1 MLFEYRVKKILPC
14 LVMALLAVAAFAEKL
29 ELTPEAW
36 ENRNPLGGDFT
47 NGTYSCL
54 NEAAHSFAVSKTVP
68 LSSNAVAS
76 VTYTPVE
83 IVGSSF
89 KTAAVALYESPSRY
103 WHLALVETPV
113 GRRDFELCEMR
124 DGQWLSHKDLKLV
137 VDITKGTWKLGEP
150 LRLSIAMDGKG
161 VEGTVHAADGRLIFR
176 RRFAFPGGAQLAA
189 PATGAINC
197 APPVVACGRPALK
210 CYGISGVYTDA
221 EAVYGA
227 ALPERAE
234 KPSANAQ
241 AAASHSAFYRTRRD
255 ADGRWW
261 FVDPEGKPFFL
272 AGAGTVNSSGDYNAK
287 LGYAPYGRAV
297 ARKYPSVNDWATNTL
312 ARLVSWGFNMI
323 VTAEKSVIRRR
334 LPHTRILGIGT
345 EMSSRGD
352 YEILPCDGGPCTAF
366 PNVFSPKF
374 EAYCRYVAKN
384 RCAPNKDDPWLI
396 GYYIDNELS
405 WWGDARKFSTPPA
418 RGLFDA
424 CAKKPAGHSARV
436 ALETFLKERGIASPE
451 AASEEVT
458 REFIRLIAR
467 RYFEITSRAIREA
480 DPNHLVLG
488 CRFAG
493 LRSSDPV
500 VWEECG
506 KYCDVVSVNIYPMVD
521 LDRGIA
527 LNGLHAKAR
536 PIADVI
542 TERAAM
548 ANKPVIVTEWSFTAL
563 DSGLPCTHGA
573 GQRFFTQRERAEAT
587 SIFARTLYALP
598 CCAGYVYFK
607 WSDQPAFGRKSEKS
621 ENSNYG
627 LVDANDDPWPE
638 QVAALAAIQNNPMKW
653 RYAPLPQEK
662 PVVRPSAET
671 AARATIREGRNSL
684 RPPPQTGATSCAPP
698 VRGAAVSAAD
708 GSFVLSNGLIRL
720 AGRIGGNNVSVGDAG
735 EFSPSIREF
744 AGGKMWWSGAT
755 EVVDARSEVKD
766 GVGILDVTFRGKT
779 KAGAFEVSERFYLP
793 SGQPFFFAEL
803 RTIANKGARALPV
816 DTAFF
821 RLVPKDHAG
830 VQVAKGD
837 DALAPPKDGQP
848 TPIPPCLWRPWR
860 TGAWELPDGSYL
872 GLAAP
877 RLTGVD
883 IRFWQD
889 KNLHPDASFTFPRVE
904 IAPGETFNVSGRPF
918 VAGACCRE
926 GLSAWRKVC
935 ATLRERAK

>member
-1 MLFEYRVKKILPC
+1 M
-14 LVMALLAVAAFAEKL
+14 
-29 ELTPEAW
+29 
-36 ENRNPLGGDFT
+36 
-47 NGTYSCL
+47 
-54 NEAAHSFAVSKTVP
+54 
-68 LSSNAVAS
+68 
-76 VTYTPVE
+76 
-83 IVGSSF
+83 
-89 KTAAVALYESPSRY
+89 
-103 WHLALVETPV
+103 
-113 GRRDFELCEMR
+113 
-124 DGQWLSHKDLKLV
+124 
-137 VDITKGTWKLGEP
+137 
-150 LRLSIAMDGKG
+150 
-161 VEGTVHAADGRLIFR
+161 
-176 RRFAFPGGAQLAA
+176 
-189 PATGAINC
+189 
-197 APPVVACGRPALK
+197 
-210 CYGISGVYTDA
+210 
-221 EAVYGA
+221 
-227 ALPERAE
+227 
-234 KPSANAQ
+234 
-241 AAASHSAFYRTRRD
+241 
-255 ADGRWW
+255 
-261 FVDPEGKPFFL
+261 
-272 AGAGTVNSSGDYNAK
+272 
-287 LGYAPYGRAV
+287 
-297 ARKYPSVNDWATNTL
+297 
-312 ARLVSWGFNMI
+312 
-323 VTAEKSVIRRR
+323 
-334 LPHTRILGIGT
+334 ILGIGT

-396 GYYIDNELS
+396 GYYIDNELA
-405 WWGDARKFSTPPA
+405 WWGDARKFRTPPS

-424 CAKKPAGHSARV
+424 CAKKPAGHSARI
-436 ALETFLKERGIASPE
+436 ALEQFLKERGIASPE
-451 AASEEVT
+451 EASEEVT
-458 REFIRLIAR
+458 RKFIRLIAR

-506 KYCDVVSVNIYPMVD
+506 QYCDVVSANTYPMVD

-527 LNGLHAKAR
+527 LNGLHAKAQ
-536 PIADVI
+536 PVADVI
-542 TERAAM
+542 AERAAM
-548 ANKPVIVTEWSFTAL
+548 AGKPLIVTEWSFTAL
-563 DSGLPCTHGA
+563 DSGLPCMHGA

-607 WSDQPAFGRKSEKS
+607 WSDQPAFGKKSENS

-627 LVDANDDPWPE
+627 LVDANDNPWPE

-662 PVVRPSAET
+662 PVARPSAE
-671 AARATIREGRNSL
+671 AIARKEGEGRAPA
-684 RPPPQTGATSCAPP
+684 RPLSSSVATRCDPP
-698 VRGAAVSAAD
+698 VSGSAVSKSVAQERDPPVSGSAVSKSVAQERDPPVWGAAVSAAD
-708 GSFVLSNGLIRL
+708 GKFALSNGLIRL
-720 AGRIGGNNVSVGDAG
+720 AGRIGGDGVSVGDAG
-735 EFSPSIREF
+735 VFSPSIREYS
-744 AGGKMWWSGAT
+744 GGKMWWSGAT
-755 EVVDARSEVKD
+755 EVVDARGEVKD
-766 GVGILDVTFRGKT
+766 GLGILDVTFRGTT

-803 RTIANKGARALPV
+803 RTIANKGARALPI

-821 RLVPKDHAG
+821 RLVPKERAG
-830 VQVAKGD
+830 VKVAKGD
-837 DALAPPKDGQP
+837 DALEPPKDGQP

-889 KNLHPDASFTFPRVE
+889 KNLHPDANFTFPRVE
-904 IAPGETFNVSGRPF
+904 IASGETFNVSGHPF

-935 ATLRERAK
+935 ATLREHAK

>member
-1 MLFEYRVKKILPC
+1 MKTKSILPC
-14 LVMALLAVAAFAEKL
+14 MGMALLAVAAVAEKI

-47 NGTYSCL
+47 NGIYSCL
-54 NEAAHSFAVSKTVP
+54 NEAAHSFAVSRTVP
-68 LSSNAVAS
+68 LSSNATVS
-76 VTYTPVE
+76 VTYTPME
-83 IVGSSF
+83 IVASNF
-89 KTAAVALYESPSRY
+89 KVAAVALYESPSRY
-103 WHLALVETPV
+103 WHLALVESPV
-113 GRRDFELCEMR
+113 GHRGFELCENR
-124 DGQWLSHKDLKLV
+124 DGQWLSQKDLKLV
-137 VDITKGTWKLGEP
+137 ADTTKGTWKLGEP
-150 LRLSIAMDGKG
+150 LRLSIAMDGAG
-161 VEGTVHAADGRLIFR
+161 VEGTVRTADGRLIFR
-176 RRFAFPGGAQLAA
+176 RRFAFPGGSRSC
-189 PATGAINC
+189 AT
-197 APPVVACGRPALK
+197 VVACGRPALR
-210 CYGISGVYTDA
+210 CYGISGVYSDA
-221 EAVYGA
+221 EATHGEA
-227 ALPERAE
+227 CD
-234 KPSANAQ
+234 
-241 AAASHSAFYRTRRD
+241 AAAKMAAPHSAAPHSAAPHMERRHLGGDKMTGQSTAFYRTTRD

-261 FVDPEGKPFFL
+261 FVDPDGKRFFL
-272 AGAGTVNSSGDYNAK
+272 AGAGTVNSVGDYNAK
-287 LGYAPYGRAV
+287 LGYSPYGRAV

-323 VTAEKSVIRRR
+323 VTTEKSVIRRR
-334 LPHTRILGIGT
+334 LPHTMILGIGT
-345 EMSSRGD
+345 GMSSRGD

-396 GYYIDNELS
+396 GYYIDNELA
-405 WWGDARKFSTPPA
+405 WWGDARKFRTPPS

-424 CAKKPAGHSARV
+424 CAKKPAGHSARI

-451 AASEEVT
+451 AASEAVT

-506 KYCDVVSVNIYPMVD
+506 RYCDVVSANTYPMVD

-527 LNGLHAKAR
+527 LNGLHAKAQ
-536 PIADVI
+536 PVADVI
-542 TERAAM
+542 AERAAM
-548 ANKPVIVTEWSFTAL
+548 AGKPLIVTEWSFVAL
-563 DSGLPCTHGA
+563 DSGLPCMHGA

-638 QVAALAAIQNNPMKW
+638 QEAALAAIQNDPMKW

-662 PVVRPSAET
+662 PVTRPSAEA
-671 AARATIREGRNSL
+671 AARNCIGISGNYDQLTFVNN
-684 RPPPQTGATSCAPP
+684 PQ
-698 VRGAAVSAAD
+698 
-708 GSFVLSNGLIRL
+708 GSFVLSNGLICL
-720 AGRIGGNNVSVGDAG
+720 AGRIGGNDVSVGG
-735 EFSPSIREF
+735 VGIFSPSIREF
-744 AGGKMWWSGAT
+744 SSGKMWWTGAS
-755 EVVDARSEVKD
+755 EVVDARGEVKD
-766 GVGILDVTFRGKT
+766 GLGILDVTFRGKT
-779 KAGAFEVSERFYLP
+779 KSGAFEVSKRFYLP

-803 RTIANKGARALPV
+803 RTIANRGERVLPV

-821 RLVPKDHAG
+821 RLVPKERAG
-830 VQVAKGD
+830 VKVAKGD

-872 GLAAP
+872 GLTTP

-889 KNLHPDASFTFPRVE
+889 QNKNLHPDASFSFPRIE
-904 IAPGETFNVSGRPF
+904 LAPGGTFDVSSRPF
-918 VAGACCRE
+918 VVGACSRE
-926 GLSAWRKVC
+926 GLQLSH
-935 ATLRERAK
+935 E